1 MDEKFRSQM
10 EENGADVETTLKRFM
25 GNETLYMK
33 FIMKFLNDK
42 SFDGIKETLEKKDY
56 EEAFKHAHTLKGVT
70 ANLGL
75 NPINS
80 VVAEMAEL
88 LRGKSAEE
96 VNIEEVRN
104 LEVKLE
110 EAYHRICN
118 ILIEYQNSH

>member
-1 MDEKFRSQM
+1 M